1 MFKHPV
7 STLCRLLKVKSGQ
20 IIAGNVINL
29 SLGRLTVKKVAL
41 LNSLARSY
49 QLPAF
54 SALVATLWLDKP
66 GLKLHTGRFQ
76 SVETDSIHPE
86 MIGYSVNDKNG

>member
-1 MFKHPV
+1 M
-7 STLCRLLKVKSGQ
+7 TE
-20 IIAGNVINL
+20 
-29 SLGRLTVKKVAL
+29 KKDAL

-54 SALVATLWLDKP
+54 SALVPTLWLDNP
-66 GLKLHTGRFQ
+66 GLKPCAGPFQ